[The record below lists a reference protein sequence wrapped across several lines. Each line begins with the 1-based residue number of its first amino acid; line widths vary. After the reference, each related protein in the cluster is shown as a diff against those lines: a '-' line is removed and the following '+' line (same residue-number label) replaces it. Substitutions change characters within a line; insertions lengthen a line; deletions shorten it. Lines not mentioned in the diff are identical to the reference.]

1 MSFSCVPLT
10 VFHIGIASRENIGQR
25 FLGMPHSF
33 LDSWVAE
40 LPAKGLTKK
49 ATIYLFSLLA
59 LSVLSRTDVCIP
71 RFVLELGLPQNPS
84 FLSHAK
90 FIESFCTGETL

>member
-1 MSFSCVPLT
+1 MSFSCAPVT
-10 VFHIGIASRENIGQR
+10 VFHVGTASRENIGQR

-33 LDSWVAE
+33 LDSWGAE

-59 LSVLSRTDVCIP
+59 LSVVSITDVCIP

-84 FLSHAK
+84 FLSRAK
-90 FIESFCTGETL
+90 FPESFCIGETL